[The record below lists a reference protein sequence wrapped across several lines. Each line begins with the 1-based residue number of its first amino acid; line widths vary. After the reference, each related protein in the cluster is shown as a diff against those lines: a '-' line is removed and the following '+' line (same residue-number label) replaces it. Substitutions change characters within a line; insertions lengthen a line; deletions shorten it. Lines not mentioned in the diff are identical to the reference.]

1 MDCFLDEDDVFF
13 YMSTFYESSL
23 ILGYDGREQV
33 LDTVGDDF
41 GYDFVTNVA

>member
-23 ILGYDGREQV
+23 VLGNDGGEQV
-33 LDTVGDDF
+33 FEMIGDDF